1 MVIPITSEISMY
13 QWWWLSV
20 FCIPAIS
27 QLYLNYIPVNYIPI
41 THWYPNNIPIHKS
54 LFLQNPYTIKKWS
67 RRGNLHDSGH
77 WRRWC
82 LHPLW
87 CMAPECPRGRRQGRM
102 NGFAEADFLG
112 ESGGYHGDIW
122 YTHILYTWIRY
133 IYVHIHID
141 MHVYIYMYIY
151 IYVYIYIYMYIY
163 IYTDTTFFL
172 PSSHDVT
179 MMCPWN
185 SPCSTVKCEA
195 GSKMCR
201 FGANGLSSN
210 LRLIKGMTRNG
221 ILID

>member
-163 IYTDTTFFL
+163 IYIYIYRSRTLWLGKWGDPQVHPKFFKIWGNQWRFHQEGRNTCCL
-172 PSSHDVT
+172 
-179 MMCPWN
+179 
-185 SPCSTVKCEA
+185 STCVAMSWYVLK
-195 GSKMCR
+195 
-201 FGANGLSSN
+201 
-210 LRLIKGMTRNG
+210 
-221 ILID
+221 DDDP

>member
-112 ESGGYHGDIW
+112 ESGGY
-122 YTHILYTWIRY
+122 
-133 IYVHIHID
+133 V
-141 MHVYIYMYIY
+141 Y
-151 IYVYIYIYMYIY
+151 IYVYIYICIY
-163 IYTDTTFFL
+163 IYTEVEHYDWGNEGTPKFIQ
-172 PSSHDVT
+172 SSSKSEAINGDFTKKGETLVVFPRAWLCPDMSWK
-179 MMCPWN
+179 MMTHSQHP
-185 SPCSTVKCEA
+185 PETQ
-195 GSKMCR
+195 
-201 FGANGLSSN
+201 AN
-210 LRLIKGMTRNG
+210 RI
-221 ILID
+221 